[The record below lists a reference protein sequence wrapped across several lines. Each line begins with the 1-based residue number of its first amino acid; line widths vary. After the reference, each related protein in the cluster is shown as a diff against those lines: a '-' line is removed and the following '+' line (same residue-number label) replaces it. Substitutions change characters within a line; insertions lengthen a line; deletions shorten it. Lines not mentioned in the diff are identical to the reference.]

1 MKTYETHQLTRE
13 KAAEIDNLIWY
24 FSELVKNE
32 MKIAMGPIERG
43 GGWWYCSIIK
53 WIV

>member
-24 FSELVKNE
+24 FSELVK
-32 MKIAMGPIERG
+32 MK
-43 GGWWYCSIIK
+43 
-53 WIV
+53 